1 MSLTMTNNTFSIE
14 NKVVL
19 TKTANT
25 LLINADQQLFTD
37 IVNINARLSNIPTSG
52 SVLPTPTSGDV
63 FYDYF
68 SVTGSALPG
77 SGSMEDKVITYVCN
91 EWSLTLK

>member
-1 MSLTMTNNTFSIE
+1 MTNNQFSIE

-25 LLINADQQLFTD
+25 VTINADQQLFTD
-37 IVNINARLSNIPTSG
+37 IVNINARLINIPTSG
-52 SVLPTPTSGDV
+52 SVLPTPTGGDV

-77 SGSMEDKVITYVCN
+77 TGSMEDKVITYVCDAWN
-91 EWSLTLK
+91 IVLK

>member
-1 MSLTMTNNTFSIE
+1 MTNNQFSIE

-25 LLINADQQLFTD
+25 VTINADQQLFTD
-37 IVNINARLSNIPTSG
+37 VVNINARLSNIPTSG
-52 SVLPTPTSGDV
+52 SIPTPTTGDV

-91 EWSLTLK
+91 EWSLILK

>member
-1 MSLTMTNNTFSIE
+1 MTNNPFSIE
-14 NKVVL
+14 DKVVL

-25 LLINADQQLFTD
+25 LLLNADQQIFTD
-37 IVNINARLSNIPTSG
+37 IVNISARLSNIPTSG
-52 SVLPTPTSGDV
+52 SVLPTPTGGDV

-77 SGSMEDKVITYVCN
+77 TGSLETKVVDYVCEAWN
-91 EWSLTLK
+91 LTLK